1 MKFSHDAFVSVDAAD
16 ADGLRSSWSSLMVVR
31 LNQEIR
37 RSSLVLETT
46 SSRRLFKAMTFRCKA
61 YCALLEIDVYSVE
74 AESLSAPT
82 SKTLSIAICR

>member
-1 MKFSHDAFVSVDAAD
+1 VKFSHDAFVSVDAAD
-16 ADGLRSSWSSLMVVR
+16 ADGLRSSWPSLMVVR

-37 RSSLVLETT
+37 RSSLVLES

-82 SKTLSIAICR
+82 SKILSIQIK